1 MTKCISLQI
10 QQAQLTKAKRY
21 MKKTVSKHIVIKLLK
36 TSAKDKILKEAKGK
50 KKTTYII
57 TYRGRKIM

>member
-1 MTKCISLQI
+1 
-10 QQAQLTKAKRY
+10 
-21 MKKTVSKHIVIKLLK
+21 MKNTVSKHIVIKLLK